1 MQIEGYD
8 GEVSAYISNDYLGMS
23 QRSETKEAGINA
35 VLKYGTGASAAQAI
49 GGYLDIHQQLE
60 QGIAK
65 FVGQED
71 AILFSS
77 GFGANAGLLR
87 AILGKN
93 DIAYIDSYI
102 HTSATSGLIGTNVK
116 HIGHNDIDYLDMILE
131 RETGKYQTRLVI
143 IDGVYSQN
151 GDLSKLPEY
160 IAVCKKHNCLLMMDD
175 AHGIGVMG
183 ENGRGTAEYYNCL
196 GQVDI
201 ITGTFSKSFGCVG
214 GFVAASEKLIQYLR
228 YYADSN
234 VFSAAMTP
242 QVAASSL
249 KALELIQ
256 THPEIRKKLWTNVN
270 YLRTRL
276 TEEGFDIGC
285 SVSAI
290 FPIMV
295 RDNRKVYEIARE
307 LQKRCIFVSG
317 ITYPAV
323 RTKEARLRVS
333 VLASHEIVQLEQLVT
348 ALVEIRKSIPF

>member
-1 MQIEGYD
+1 M
-8 GEVSAYISNDYLGMS
+8 
-23 QRSETKEAGINA
+23 
-35 VLKYGTGASAAQAI
+35 
-49 GGYLDIHQQLE
+49 
-60 QGIAK
+60 
-65 FVGQED
+65 
-71 AILFSS
+71 
-77 GFGANAGLLR
+77 
-87 AILGKN
+87 
-93 DIAYIDSYI
+93 
-102 HTSATSGLIGTNVK
+102 
-116 HIGHNDIDYLDMILE
+116 GHNDVDYLDMILE

-160 IAVCKKHNCLLMMDD
+160 IAVCKKHDCLLMMDD

-183 ENGRGTAEYYNCL
+183 ENGRGTADYYNCL

-214 GFVAASEKLIQYLR
+214 GFVAASERLSERLIQYLR

-256 THPEIRKKLWTNVN
+256 RQPEIRKKLWTNVN
-270 YLRTRL
+270 YLRKRL
-276 TEEGFDIGC
+276 TEEGFDTGY

-348 ALVEIRKSIPF
+348 ALVEIRKSTPF